1 MIIKTQAYAR
11 AGLLGNPSD
20 IYFGKTLSI
29 IVKNFGASIILYES
43 PELNIEP
50 QEEDKN
56 EFKNIHDMV
65 DKINSNGYYGG
76 SRLIKATIKKF
87 YEYCKENKILIHN
100 KNFTVRYFSSIP
112 RQVGLAGS
120 SAIVTAMI
128 KALLEFYEIQ
138 IPKTYL
144 PTLILSVEKD
154 ELGIR
159 AGLQDRVIQVYEGCV
174 FMDFNKENFDKNKSG
189 IYEPIDL
196 SKLPNLYIAY
206 KTDLSKIS
214 GTVLNETYSRY
225 MNGDKLVI
233 DTIGRIAQI
242 AEEGKKAILENDYEK
257 LELLINENF
266 DNRKKIMNISQSNV
280 EMVETARQC
289 GASAKF
295 CGSGGSIIGMYKND
309 EVLAKLIVNLKKINV
324 RVLKPY
330 IS

>member
-20 IYFGKTLSI
+20 IYFGKTISI
-29 IVKNFGASIILYES
+29 IVKNFSASIILYES
-43 PELNIEP
+43 PELCIEP

-56 EFKNIHDMV
+56 EFKNVHDLV
-65 DKINSNGYYGG
+65 DKVRSNGYYGG
-76 SRLIKATIKKF
+76 SRLIKASIKKF
-87 YEYCKENKILIHN
+87 YEYCKENQIKLNN
-100 KNFTVRYFSSIP
+100 KNFTIRYFSSIP

-120 SAIVTAMI
+120 SAIITAAMR
-128 KALLEFYEIQ
+128 ALMKFYDINVQQE
-138 IPKTYL
+138 YL
-144 PTLILSVEKD
+144 PTLILSVEKE

-159 AGLQDRVIQVYEGCV
+159 AGLQDRVAQVYEGCV
-174 FMDFNKENFDKNKSG
+174 YMDFNKSHLEKNGYG
-189 IYEPIDL
+189 IYEPLDV

-214 GTVLNETYSRY
+214 GVVLNDTYTRY
-225 MNGDKLVI
+225 LNGDKLVKN
-233 DTIGRIAQI
+233 TIERIAEI
-242 AEEGKKAILENDYEK
+242 AEEGKKAILEKDFDK
-257 LELLINENF
+257 LNNLMNENF
-266 DNRKKIMNISQSNV
+266 DNRRKIMNISQSNLDMI
-280 EMVETARQC
+280 EIARSC

-295 CGSGGSIIGMYKND
+295 PGSGGSIIGIYKND